1 MSMACYLSLPPVA
14 NPLSPP
20 TRALVLRSLAP
31 SSLAP
36 SSLTPS
42 SLAPSS
48 LAPSSLAPSSLAPSS
63 LALKRIWFRYGYSG
77 LWPLV
82 RVS

>member
-48 LAPSSLAPSSLAPSS
+48 LGPSS
-63 LALKRIWFRYGYSG
+63 LALKRIWLFWSLASG
-77 LWPLV
+77 KG
-82 RVS
+82 

>member
-48 LAPSSLAPSSLAPSS
+48 LAPSSLAPSSLA
-63 LALKRIWFRYGYSG
+63 LKRIWFRYGYSG